1 MSEKLKILKIIDP
14 SNQDTVKL
22 PMEKERVA
30 LFQEQAE
37 WYRLNAGKLLCDCN
51 NCINARSREK
61 LRLGRG
67 VNYEKIIK
75 GDWILW

>member
-1 MSEKLKILKIIDP
+1 MSEKLKILKVVDP

-30 LFQEQAE
+30 LFQKQAE
-37 WYRLNAGKLLCDCN
+37 WYRLNAKKFLCDCN

-61 LRLGRG
+61 LRLERG
-67 VNYEKIIK
+67 VNYEKVT
-75 GDWILW
+75 L